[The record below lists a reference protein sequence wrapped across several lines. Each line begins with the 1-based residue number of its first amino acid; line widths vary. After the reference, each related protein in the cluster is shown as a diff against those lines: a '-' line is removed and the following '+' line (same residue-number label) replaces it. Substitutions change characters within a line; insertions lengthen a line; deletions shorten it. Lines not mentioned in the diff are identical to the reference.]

1 MYTSKGW
8 DQGHRVRPPRR
19 AQRRF
24 LILCEDEKS
33 SVLYLKKF
41 PIARQVV
48 QVECFGTGMN
58 TDSIMEVALTR
69 KKDAINADAP
79 YEAIWVVFD
88 RDSFPGDRYYRAF
101 DLVRNHLHPEVTAC
115 WSNECFEL
123 WYLLHFGLRQ
133 TAITRS
139 EINRELTRLL
149 EREYTKND
157 ATIYEALLH
166 KLDTAIQNGKRLA
179 RINAER
185 DVRLENPST
194 KVHQLIIALRNLS
207 PESLGMA
214 PA

>member
-1 MYTSKGW
+1 MSTSKGW
-8 DQGHRVRPPRR
+8 DQGHRVRHQRR

-79 YEAIWVVFD
+79 YEEIWVVFD
-88 RDSFPGDRYYRAF
+88 RDSFDDDNYNRAF
-101 DLVRNHLHPEVTAC
+101 DLVRNRLHPEVTAC

-133 TAITRS
+133 TAIGRAD
-139 EINRELTRLL
+139 INRELTRLL
-149 EREYTKND
+149 QRDYVKND
-157 ATIYEALLH
+157 ATIYEALLD

-185 DVRLENPST
+185 DARLENPST
-194 KVHQLIIALRNLS
+194 KVHQLILMLRNLS
-207 PESLGMA
+207 PEALGMA

>member
-1 MYTSKGW
+1 MSKSKGW
-8 DQGHRVRPPRR
+8 DQGHRVRPQRR

-24 LILCEDEKS
+24 LVLCEDEKS

-58 TDSIMEVALTR
+58 TDSIMEVALNY
-69 KKDAINADAP
+69 KKDAIDADAP

-88 RDSFPGDRYYRAF
+88 RDSFPGDHYSRAF

-123 WYLLHFGLRQ
+123 WYLLHYGLRQ
-133 TAITRS
+133 TAIGRAD
-139 EINRELTRLL
+139 INRELTRLL
-149 EREYTKND
+149 EREYTKHD
-157 ATIYEALLH
+157 ATIYEALFD
-166 KLDTAIQNGKRLA
+166 KLETAIQNGKRLA

-185 DVRLENPST
+185 DARLENPST
-194 KVHQLIIALRNLS
+194 KVHQLILTLRNLS
-207 PESLGMA
+207 PDALGMA

>member
-1 MYTSKGW
+1 MSKSKGW
-8 DQGHRVRPPRR
+8 DQGHRVRTLRR

-48 QVECFGTGMN
+48 DVECFGTGMN
-58 TDSIMEVALTR
+58 TDSVMGKALDY
-69 KKDAINADAP
+69 KKDAINAGAP

-88 RDSFPGDRYYRAF
+88 RDSFPGENYYRAF
-101 DLVRNHLHPEVTAC
+101 DMVRNHLHPEVTAC

-133 TAITRS
+133 TAIGRD

-149 EREYTKND
+149 KREYTKKD
-157 ATIYEALLH
+157 ATIYEALLD
-166 KLDTAIQNGKRLA
+166 KLDIAIQNGKRLA
-179 RINAER
+179 LINAENNR
-185 DVRLENPST
+185 RLENPST
-194 KVHQLIIALRNLS
+194 KVHQLILTLRNLS
-207 PESLGMA
+207 PEALGMA